1 MLHKG
6 GKEWQAQ
13 HKKKSSDESKKKG
26 KKKIKKNSFQSNQIM
41 KRLIIK

>member
-13 HKKKSSDESKKKG
+13 HKKKSSDESKKKA
-26 KKKIKKNSFQSNQIM
+26 KKIKKNSFQSNQIM